1 MWPETRTSIIPSRN
15 DAITLLGSA
24 FEVSLPHITRLTHCG
39 ARIKRLRNK
48 MKISSMSIAERKE
61 ARRALKC
68 TFDRQQALTIVV
80 KHGDAL
86 NTLFYCAIRNRKT

>member
-1 MWPETRTSIIPSRN
+1 
-15 DAITLLGSA
+15 
-24 FEVSLPHITRLTHCG
+24 
-39 ARIKRLRNK
+39 